1 VGGQPL
7 NVGGQLLR
15 VRVQPRAPR
24 SEIVGWRADGTLSVR
39 VAAPPVEGQANTAL
53 AVLLAG
59 ALELR
64 PSAVSVERGARG
76 RDKLVRIVG
85 LTPSDIRQRIGGIA

>member
-1 VGGQPL
+1 MSRH
-7 NVGGQLLR
+7 LLR

-39 VAAPPVEGQANTAL
+39 VAAPPVEGQANDAL

-59 ALELR
+59 ALSVR
-64 PSAVSVERGARG
+64 PSAVTVEHGARG
-76 RDKLVRIVG
+76 RDKLVRITG
-85 LTPSDIRQRIGGIA
+85 LTPAEVRQRIGGAA